1 LLHFPNPE
9 NKTLEKKQMNPNKKR
24 EFPLAQV
31 YGLLEPGPV
40 VLVTTARAGRA
51 NHVKGRAPHVAN
63 IMPMS
68 WHTMMEFVPPLVG
81 CVISSQNHTFEL
93 LRTTGECVINV
104 PTVELAKKVVSC
116 GNTSGRSVDKFKTF
130 GLTPVAASV
139 VQAPLIAECYA
150 SLECRVIDRKL
161 VTPYNFFILEV
172 VKAWID
178 PRRKRPRTIHHQG
191 EGVFVVPGRTIKLPS
206 PKTSFLT

>member
-1 LLHFPNPE
+1 
-9 NKTLEKKQMNPNKKR
+9 MNAPAEKR

-51 NHVKGRAPHVAN
+51 N

-81 CVISSQNHTFEL
+81 SVISSLNYIFEI
-93 LRTTGECVINV
+93 LRATGECVINV
-104 PTVELAKKVVSC
+104 PTVELAKKVVGC
-116 GNTSGRSVDKFKTF
+116 GNTSGQSVDKFKTF

-139 VQAPLIAECYA
+139 VEAPLIAECYA
-150 SLECRVIDRKL
+150 SLECKVFDIKL
-161 VTPYNFFILEV
+161 VTQYNFFILEV

-178 PRRKRPRTIHHQG
+178 PRQKRPRTMHHQG
-191 EGVFVVPGRTIKLPS
+191 EGVFAVPGRTIKLPS
-206 PKTSFLT
+206 PKTSFLTK

>member
-1 LLHFPNPE
+1 
-9 NKTLEKKQMNPNKKR
+9 MAKKR

-51 NHVKGRAPHVAN
+51 N

-81 CVISSQNHTFEL
+81 CVISSLNYTFEI
-93 LRTTGECVINV
+93 LRATGECVINV
-104 PTVELAKKVVSC
+104 PTVELAKKVVGC
-116 GNTSGRSVDKFKTF
+116 GNTSGQSMDKFKTF

-139 VQAPLIAECYA
+139 VAAPLIAECYA
-150 SLECRVIDRKL
+150 NLECKVMDRKL

-178 PRRKRPRTIHHQG
+178 PARKHPRTIHHQG
-191 EGVFVVPGRTIKLPS
+191 EGVFMVAGRTINLPS
-206 PKTSFLT
+206 QITSRARK

>member
-1 LLHFPNPE
+1 
-9 NKTLEKKQMNPNKKR
+9 MNPNKKR

-51 NHVKGRAPHVAN
+51 NHAKGRAPHVAD

-81 CVISSQNHTFEL
+81 CVISSQNYTFEV
-93 LRTTGECVINV
+93 LRETGECVINV
-104 PTVELAKKVVSC
+104 PTVELAKKVVGC

-139 VQAPLIAECYA
+139 VEAPLIAECYA
-150 SLECRVIDRKL
+150 NLECRVFDRKL
-161 VTPYNFFILEV
+161 VAQYNFFILEV

-178 PRRKRPRTIHHQG
+178 PRRKRPQTIHHQG
-191 EGVFVVPGRTIKLPS
+191 EGVFVVPGRTLKLPS
-206 PKTSFLT
+206 PKTSFLTK

>member
-1 LLHFPNPE
+1 VNAPAN
-9 NKTLEKKQMNPNKKR
+9 KR

-81 CVISSQNHTFEL
+81 CVVSSLNYTFEI
-93 LRTTGECVINV
+93 LRTTGECVINI
-104 PTVELAKKVVSC
+104 PTVELAKKVVGC

-139 VQAPLIAECYA
+139 VAAPLIAECYA
-150 SLECRVIDRKL
+150 SLECKVMDRKL
-161 VTPYNFFILEV
+161 VTRYNFFILEV

-191 EGVFVVPGRTIKLPS
+191 EGVFVVPGRTLKLPS
-206 PKTSFLT
+206 PKTSFLTK